1 MKQAT
6 KAHDVKENTS
16 HLPKI
21 LVADDDLEILRL
33 VEAALKPIGATVIT
47 ASNGEEALERVLTEK
62 PQLVILDVMMPGLT
76 GWEVAKYI
84 RGHPEYQHVRIL
96 MVTGIGEDMNQAT
109 SPIMGA
115 DDFVNKPFSLED
127 MANRVRRLL
136 PTA

>member
-1 MKQAT
+1 MNHAAKG
-6 KAHDVKENTS
+6 HDVKEHTA

-33 VEAALKPIGATVIT
+33 VEAALRPIGATVIT

-62 PQLVILDVMMPGLT
+62 PKLVILDVMMPGLT

-84 RGHPEYQHVRIL
+84 RGHPECQHVRIL

-109 SPIMGA
+109 SPVMGA
-115 DDFVNKPFSLED
+115 DDFVSKPFTLED
-127 MANRVRRLL
+127 LANRVRKLL
-136 PTA
+136 ATS